1 MTSTTS
7 QQPSGRA
14 HNHSVSQA
22 INQTIQLPDGK
33 RPRVLVS
40 GYYGFNNLGDDL
52 ILHVLV
58 TQLLARGLDVTVLSN
73 NPLETKRM
81 FQDSIGSGQGSVD
94 AIHRMSLIDIFKT
107 MTDAHLFICGGGGL
121 FQDRTSVKNVIYYGA
136 MAWLARFLEIPVC
149 MWAQGVGPLNKKI
162 SRWIVKDLFK
172 ETAMF
177 TVRDTQSAQLVSDI
191 AGFLPEVTADP
202 VWLLDMPEATEPHS
216 SSPQPGE
223 TWNIGISL
231 REWPELTPDRLENF
245 ARVLGEL
252 TRDADRP
259 VQFYLLPM
267 MASQD
272 LSVLSKL
279 RQMLEAHN
287 IGLWKT
293 VRPEHVMDI
302 IPKCHMMF
310 GMRYHSLLLALL
322 SGVQVYGLVYDPKVR
337 ILLDELGLEGID
349 VNLLEALQTETVANA
364 LTNYPKI
371 DLEPL
376 KQRAYANFEEV
387 EQVLEK
393 QSALMLM

>member
-1 MTSTTS
+1 MTTKTS
-7 QQPSGRA
+7 QQSAGRA
-14 HNHSVSQA
+14 SNHSVSQA

-58 TQLLARGLDVTVLSN
+58 TQLMARGLDVTVLSN
-73 NPLETKRM
+73 NPIETKRM
-81 FQDSIGSGQGSVD
+81 FQEESPSGGTVD
-94 AIHRMSLIDIFKT
+94 AIHRMSLVDIFKA

-121 FQDRTSVKNVIYYGA
+121 FQDRTSIKNVMYYGA
-136 MAWLARFLEIPVC
+136 IAGLARFLEIPVC
-149 MWAQGVGPLNKKI
+149 MWAQGVGPLNKQL
-162 SRWIVKDLFK
+162 SRWIVKNLFN

-202 VWLLDMPEATEPHS
+202 VWLLDMPEATEPHADT
-216 SSPQPGE
+216 PQPGE

-231 REWPELTPDRLENF
+231 REWPELTADRLENF

-259 VQFYLLPM
+259 VQFFLLPM

-272 LSVLSKL
+272 LAVLSQL

-293 VRPEHVMDI
+293 VRPEHVMDV
-302 IPKCHMMF
+302 IPQCHMLF

-337 ILLDELGLEGID
+337 ILLDELGLEGMD
-349 VNLLEALQTETVANA
+349 VNLLEALQADTVASA
-364 LTNYPKI
+364 LTSYPKVN
-371 DLEPL
+371 LEPL

-387 EQVLEK
+387 EHVLEK